1 MLKHRIFVL
10 WSVSPVAKL
19 AILFSTIQL
28 HPCPQHQSPWRTL
41 SCFQV
46 YFFLVRLP
54 VAVGLDDEYP
64 LSFLIHCRQHPSSCL
79 QRIPGSAYIQ
89 RLSLPVGLLVDSLSV
104 FCNNHRSI
112 GILYCSVSM
121 VILPDIWFS
130 QFLPTPLAD
139 RCTTFVFSRAVLYQ
153 FKSNILLDLFRVFK
167 ATDIP
172 DFWYKTSYSY

>member
-1 MLKHRIFVL
+1 MNKVSFCTIHRKIGIKRRRLDIFMVAFFVYTFSLQQQTCLSIAGLPLTLKYRIFVL

-64 LSFLIHCRQHPSSCL
+64 LSFLIHCRQHPSS
-79 QRIPGSAYIQ
+79 
-89 RLSLPVGLLVDSLSV
+89 
-104 FCNNHRSI
+104 
-112 GILYCSVSM
+112 
-121 VILPDIWFS
+121 
-130 QFLPTPLAD
+130 
-139 RCTTFVFSRAVLYQ
+139 
-153 FKSNILLDLFRVFK
+153 
-167 ATDIP
+167 
-172 DFWYKTSYSY
+172 

>member
-1 MLKHRIFVL
+1 MLKYRIFVL

-64 LSFLIHCRQHPSSCL
+64 LSFLIHCRQHPSSWL

-89 RLSLPVGLLVDSLSV
+89 RLSLPVGLMLSGNFHILFFFNITTSV
-104 FCNNHRSI
+104 FLISSFFWLRKIPVNLKKNRPNINIPLSSVFIYVESI
-112 GILYCSVSM
+112 IS
-121 VILPDIWFS
+121 
-130 QFLPTPLAD
+130 
-139 RCTTFVFSRAVLYQ
+139 
-153 FKSNILLDLFRVFK
+153 LFR
-167 ATDIP
+167 
-172 DFWYKTSYSY
+172 

>member
-89 RLSLPVGLLVDSLSV
+89 RLSLPVGLMLSGNFHILFFFNITTSAFLISSL
-104 FCNNHRSI
+104 
-112 GILYCSVSM
+112 Y
-121 VILPDIWFS
+121 
-130 QFLPTPLAD
+130 T
-139 RCTTFVFSRAVLYQ
+139 
-153 FKSNILLDLFRVFK
+153 LLLC
-167 ATDIP
+167 
-172 DFWYKTSYSY
+172 Y

>member
-1 MLKHRIFVL
+1 MLKYRIFVL

-64 LSFLIHCRQHPSSCL
+64 LSFLIHCRQHPSSWS
-79 QRIPGSAYIQ
+79 QRTLESAYIQ
-89 RLSLPVGLLVDSLSV
+89 RLSLPVGLSTDSLSV

-112 GILYCSVSM
+112 RILDWSVSM
-121 VILPDIWFS
+121 VILLDIWSFDLVYWS
-130 QFLPTPLAD
+130 LYDLCVFQNCSLPA
-139 RCTTFVFSRAVLYQ
+139 Q
-153 FKSNILLDLFRVFK
+153 IQH
-167 ATDIP
+167 
-172 DFWYKTSYSY
+172 TSVSVSGS

>member
-64 LSFLIHCRQHPSSCL
+64 LSFLIHCRQHPSSWL

-89 RLSLPVGLLVDSLSV
+89 RLSFSVGLSVDSLSV

-112 GILYCSVSM
+112 WILYCSVSM
-121 VILPDIWFS
+121 VILSDIWFFAVS
-130 QFLPTPLAD
+130 SDPACWSLYDLCVFQSCSLP
-139 RCTTFVFSRAVLYQ
+139 VQ
-153 FKSNILLDLFRVFK
+153 IQH
-167 ATDIP
+167 
-172 DFWYKTSYSY
+172 TSGSVSGF